1 MQVPPQYKDSIDVD
15 PSTMT
20 YAPHTWFNDFWLL
33 RDYMVGGGCHP
44 SLCSLH
50 HLPSVFASSSP
61 SPHITTKG
69 SQRLLLLNQLPRLP
83 TYRCP

>member
-50 HLPSVFASSSP
+50 HLPLVFASSSP
-61 SPHITTKG
+61 LPHFLQWKPKAAAAQPAATTAH
-69 SQRLLLLNQLPRLP
+69 
-83 TYRCP
+83 RCP